1 MVGLKTDVLECDWPF
16 GFRGDCFAVADK
28 PLAVSVSGEH
38 DERPTGWLRFE
49 LTLLAPDQEWFSL
62 AKKLVHA
69 EELVGLEPDG
79 WAVASP
85 VAVAAVGR

>member
-69 EELVGLEPDG
+69 EELFVSDSVE
-79 WAVASP
+79 AVASP